1 MAVILDALVP
11 YVKNMITGMAEEE
24 VRMLLGVS
32 GEIKKLEASLV
43 DLQGYLADA
52 ERRRITDKSVKV
64 WVGRLKDAM
73 YEATDILELCQ
84 LEAMDQRPEERSRDA
99 SNSSRFR
106 SLVGQ
111 LKKKLQGFLEP
122 FLFCLQNPAFAHE
135 IGGRIKKLNG
145 DLDSIRK
152 DAVAFNFV
160 NLGSYEEQR
169 RLTDS
174 ANCGRIRKTTPGF
187 DESAIVGDKIEKDT
201 EELVQKL
208 ISHGHN
214 RGISKVK
221 VVSIVGPGGMGK
233 STLAKKIFAQE
244 AIKEEFMTRIWL
256 GVTQHFDKAE
266 LLRAAITHAGGKH
279 GEEKDESMLEKS
291 LTHTLSANK
300 FLLVLDDVWSDRAW
314 KEVFQVPVVTAGC
327 RQPGSCVLVT
337 TRNEDVVLRMGASS
351 SDQLHV
357 SKLDHEDAWSLLKKQ
372 LPQPQLNVLYCPKLK
387 KISGFSMLRKVTISG
402 CPELEVLEGV
412 MVLRSMLLDDEPW
425 EIVGT
430 PASVF
435 ATASFAPAT
444 AFFT

>member
-1 MAVILDALVP
+1 MAVVLDALVP
-11 YVKNMITGMAEEE
+11 YVTKMITNMAEEE

-32 GEIKKLEASLV
+32 SEIKKLEANLV
-43 DLQGYLADA
+43 YLQSYLADA

-84 LEAMDQRPEERSRDA
+84 LEAMDQRPDERRRDA

-106 SLVGQ
+106 SLVEQ

-135 IGGRIKKLNG
+135 IGGRINKLNE
-145 DLDSIRK
+145 DLNIIRK
-152 DAVAFNFV
+152 DASSFNFV
-160 NLGSYEEQR
+160 NLGSYEERR

-174 ANCGRIRKTTPGF
+174 ANRSRTNKTTPGF

-208 ISHGHN
+208 ISRGHDS
-214 RGISKVK
+214 GTAKVK

-244 AIKEEFMTRIWL
+244 DIKKEFLTRIWL
-256 GVTQHFDKAE
+256 GVTQHFDKVE

-279 GEEKDESMLEKS
+279 GDEKDESLLEKS
-291 LTHTLSANK
+291 LTGALSLNK

-314 KEVFQVPVVTAGC
+314 KEVFSVPVINAGR
-327 RQPGSCVLVT
+327 RQPGSHVLVT
-337 TRNEDVVLRMGASS
+337 SRNEEVVLKMGASS

-357 SKLDHEDAWSLLKKQ
+357 SKLDDEDAWCLLKKQ
-372 LPQPQLNVLYCPKLK
+372 LPQPQVSNSTGLY
-387 KISGFSMLRKVTISG
+387 
-402 CPELEVLEGV
+402 
-412 MVLRSMLLDDEPW
+412 
-425 EIVGT
+425 
-430 PASVF
+430 A
-435 ATASFAPAT
+435 
-444 AFFT
+444 